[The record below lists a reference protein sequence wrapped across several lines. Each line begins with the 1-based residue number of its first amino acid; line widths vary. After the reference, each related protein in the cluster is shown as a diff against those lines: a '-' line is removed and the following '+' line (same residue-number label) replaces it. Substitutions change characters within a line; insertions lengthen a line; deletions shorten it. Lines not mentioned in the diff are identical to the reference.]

1 MAFEVY
7 RSKAHKDGKVPV
19 VSLSKASIVLNK
31 IARDK
36 LNHPE
41 YVELAFDREGNAIR
55 IRPSA
60 INEGHLLKKTK
71 ILAKGFYKYFDL
83 NVTGKYKADYNSE
96 DNALYFNLS
105 PDKKL

>member
-7 RSKAHKDGKVPV
+7 RSKAPKDGKVPV

-41 YVELAFDREGNAIR
+41 YVELAFDRDSNAIR

-60 INEGHLLKKTK
+60 SNEGHLLKKTK
-71 ILAKGFYKYFDL
+71 IFAKGFYNNFNL
-83 NVTGKYKADYNSE
+83 NAPGKYKANYNSE
-96 DNALYFNLS
+96 ENALYVNLS
-105 PDKKL
+105 SDKKL